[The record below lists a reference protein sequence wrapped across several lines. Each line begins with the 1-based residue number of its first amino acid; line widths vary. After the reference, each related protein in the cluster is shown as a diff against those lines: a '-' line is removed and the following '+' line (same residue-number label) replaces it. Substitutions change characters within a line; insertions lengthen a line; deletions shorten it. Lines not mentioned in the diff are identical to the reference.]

1 MGKVVDYFDD
11 DTRLEGIFFP
21 YEGNKNAP
29 VVLVVPTYAG
39 RDQFTLDKAKSMN
52 NLGYSGFAVD
62 MYGEGKTG
70 SSPEENI
77 ELMNDACQILLNYTN
92 FKCFS
97 KSKSDVKTF
106 NCDLVHANWK
116 LYGDELIFKIKAN
129 RFLRNMVRAIV
140 GTLIEIGEGKH
151 EISHMDTVIKSK
163 DREVAGYSVPAQG
176 LCLTNIV
183 YPKNS
188 LFDE

>member
-1 MGKVVDYFDD
+1 MGKVIDYFDD

-21 YEGNKNAP
+21 HESNANAP

-77 ELMNDACQILLNYTN
+77 ELMNNVLSDRSKLQKRMLSAIDAVKSEAGVDN
-92 FKCFS
+92 S
-97 KSKSDVKTF
+97 KIASI
-106 NCDLVHANWK
+106 
-116 LYGDELIFKIKAN
+116 G
-129 RFLRNMVRAIV
+129 FLFWRPLR
-140 GTLIEIGEGKH
+140 
-151 EISHMDTVIKSK
+151 S
-163 DREVAGYSVPAQG
+163 
-176 LCLTNIV
+176 
-183 YPKNS
+183 
-188 LFDE
+188 